1 MTQYFITLYQ
11 TYKNGI
17 KHKENAMSDTNKIS
31 RSELFE
37 KLGASLRN
45 VRWSWGGVSESGD
58 VYLAV
63 WRDEFRRI
71 KEKSFV
77 RLTHNKISG
86 GKPRNLGYLERLRHV
101 DLISKG
107 AGSYCVLCDV
117 EDELESPRRMRDF
130 NRKELL
136 VGGELIE
143 HDGDWWLEDRGRKP
157 IL

>member
-1 MTQYFITLYQ
+1 
-11 TYKNGI
+11 
-17 KHKENAMSDTNKIS
+17 MSDTNKIS

-37 KLGASLRN
+37 KLGAPLRN

-63 WRDEFRRI
+63 WMDQFRRI

-77 RLTHNKISG
+77 RLTHNKVSG
-86 GKPRNLGYLERLRHV
+86 SKPRNPGYLERLRHV

-107 AGSYCVLCDV
+107 AGSYCVLCNV

-143 HDGDWWLEDRGRKP
+143 HDGDWWLEDGGRKP